1 MVLRTLRLGEA
12 DRIVTVLLEG
22 AGKVRAVA
30 KGVRRTTSKLG
41 GRVEPLVEVRGLFWR
56 GRDLDVVSQIDA
68 VDVHRRLREDLG
80 RLSQA
85 LAMAEVVD
93 GLLPDRQPVPELLAM
108 LLGALRRL
116 EADPWE
122 LVAPAFFLKLLVLE
136 GSAPVVEA
144 CASCGATEP
153 LVAFD
158 LARGG
163 VLCAR
168 CRQGQAVSPEAL
180 RLLRAVLGGRLAS
193 ALSAAPTGAT
203 FEVAALARSS
213 VEHVLERRL
222 RTPPQL

>member
-1 MVLRTLRLGEA
+1 MRLGEA
-12 DRIVTVLLEG
+12 DRIVTVLLQE

-30 KGVRRTTSKLG
+30 KGVRRTRSKLG
-41 GRVEPLVEVRGLFWR
+41 GRVEPLTEVRGLFWR
-56 GRDLDVVSQIDA
+56 GRELDVVSQIEA
-68 VDVHRRLREDLG
+68 VEVHRRLREDLG

-85 LAMAEVVD
+85 LAMAEAVD

-108 LLGALRRL
+108 LHGALRRL
-116 EADPWE
+116 EVDPWE
-122 LVAPAFFLKLLVLE
+122 LVAPAFFLKLLALE
-136 GSAPVVEA
+136 GSAPIVEA

-163 VLCAR
+163 VLCVR

-180 RLLRAVLGGRLAS
+180 GLLRAVLGGRLAA
-193 ALSAAPTGAT
+193 ALDAAPTGAT
-203 FEVAALARSS
+203 WEVAALARAS

-222 RTPPQL
+222 RTPLEL